1 VAGSRGSLPEY
12 PSGRIDAVIGAV
24 AIAVVIVIA
33 IPVGVFLAGA
43 VMAAALGTTLK
54 EDGEDRNEGSELLDL
69 NT

>member
-1 VAGSRGSLPEY
+1 
-12 PSGRIDAVIGAV
+12 VIGAV
-24 AIAVVIVIA
+24 AIAVVIVLL
-33 IPVGVFLAGA
+33 IPVGVFVAGA